1 MWIKKSIFSLLV
13 VTFAVGGAPSHAKE
27 SLTYDPYSVDEEGLN
42 LKEFNSGE
50 SFYLW
55 TTFSVKVT

>member
-1 MWIKKSIFSLLV
+1 MVRLMVAVICLLAMLGV
-13 VTFAVGGAPSHAKE
+13 ESGAEILPHHYAS
-27 SLTYDPYSVDEEGLN
+27 SEEGLN

-55 TTFSVKVT
+55 TTSSVKVA